1 MSGQCLCSECVEAR
15 QKIRGHVPG
24 WIGDWWLPEPQHP
37 EPPADDLRGLA
48 AYDQARDVR
57 PAGWD
62 AAVER
67 ILAAMPALSDAELD
81 AMLDRE
87 DRAAAAGA
95 RARAMREARE
105 RAGASCP

>member
-1 MSGQCLCSECVEAR
+1 MGQCLCSWCVEAR
-15 QKIRGHVPG
+15 QRAR
-24 WIGDWWLPEPQHP
+24 DAET
-37 EPPADDLRGLA
+37 ADLRGLA

-57 PAGWD
+57 PTGWD
-62 AAVER
+62 AAVAR

-87 DRAAAAGA
+87 DRAAEAGA
-95 RARAMREARE
+95 RAQAMREARE